1 MNKKYLI
8 IIGII
13 ALILLGVLALAILRG
28 DEDTWLCQNGQWVRH
43 GNPSSPMPTSGCPI
57 STASPTPTLT
67 PTPSVQADLIE
78 VFSPQPNSMVKSPL
92 ILEGKA
98 RGPWYFEAS
107 APVKL
112 LDGQGN
118 VLAAGSIQAIGDW
131 MTEDFVPFRGELKFS
146 AAATSSGVL
155 VFNNDNP
162 SGLPENSKE
171 FRVPVVIS
179 PEQATIIKVYFNN
192 NRLDPEFSCNKVFAA
207 ERYIPKTQSLARI
220 ALEKLLNGPTDS
232 EKNEGFFTSINQ
244 GVKIQKLTIANGVAK
259 VDFDEQLEF
268 QVGGSCRVSAIR
280 AEITETL
287 KQFSSVQSVII
298 SINSRTEDIL
308 QP

>member
-1 MNKKYLI
+1 MTKRYYVI
-8 IIGII
+8 III
-13 ALILLGVLALAILRG
+13 LILILAVAALALFLRG
-28 DEDTWLCQNGQWVRH
+28 DEDTWLCQNGQWVKH
-43 GNPSSPMPTSGCPI
+43 GNPNAPMPSRTCGTSV
-57 STASPTPTLT
+57 ASPTPIS
-67 PTPSVQADLIE
+67 PTASPSADLIG
-78 VFSPQPNSMVKSPL
+78 VFSPQPNSVIKSPL

-112 LDGQGN
+112 LDEQGN
-118 VLAAGSIQAIGDW
+118 VLVAGNVQALGDW
-131 MTEDFVPFRGELKFS
+131 MTEDFVPFQGELKFS
-146 AAATSSGVL
+146 VAATSSGVL

-171 FRVPVVIS
+171 FRVPVTIS

-207 ERYIPKTQSLARI
+207 ERYISKTQSLARA
-220 ALEKLLNGPTDS
+220 ALEELLNGPTDI

-244 GVKIQKLTIANGVAK
+244 GVKIQKLIIENGVAK

-280 AEITETL
+280 AEITQTL
-287 KQFSSVQSVII
+287 MQFSSVQSVVI
-298 SINSRTEDIL
+298 SINGRTEDIL

>member
-1 MNKKYLI
+1 MSKKYLV
-8 IIGII
+8 IIGI
-13 ALILLGVLALAILRG
+13 AVLVLAGALALVILRG
-28 DEDTWLCQNGQWVRH
+28 NEDTWLCQGGQWVKH
-43 GNPSSPMPTSGCPI
+43 GNPSAPMPNSACGTPV
-57 STASPTPTLT
+57 ASPTPTS
-67 PTPSVQADLIE
+67 PTVSPPADLIE
-78 VFSPQPNSMVKSPL
+78 IFSPQPNGVVKNPL

-98 RGPWYFEAS
+98 RGVWYFEAS

-118 VLAAGSIQAIGDW
+118 ELAVGNIQAIGDW
-131 MTEDFVPFRGELKFS
+131 MTEDFVPFQGELKFS
-146 AAATSSGVL
+146 ASATSSGVL

-171 FRVPVVIS
+171 FRVPVTIS

-192 NRLDPEFSCNKVFAA
+192 SRLDPEFSCNKVFAV
-207 ERYIPKTQSLARI
+207 ERYIPKTQSLARTT
-220 ALEKLLNGPTDS
+220 LEELLNGPTDNDKS
-232 EKNEGFFTSINQ
+232 EGFFTSINQ
-244 GVKIQKLTIANGVAK
+244 GVKIQKLTIENGVAS

-280 AEITETL
+280 AEITQTL
-287 KQFSSVQSVII
+287 MQFSSVQSVVI
-298 SINSRTEDIL
+298 SINDRTEDIL